1 MLMKVSKRF
10 GNTSFAVYWIDDSS
24 RQHFIVLLFTYA
36 LMNHGSILALLDA
49 PDLSDD
55 LIVLIQCR
63 DFLALI
69 DAAIETGG
77 MNRRA

>member
-1 MLMKVSKRF
+1 
-10 GNTSFAVYWIDDSS
+10 
-24 RQHFIVLLFTYA
+24 
-36 LMNHGSILALLDA
+36 MNHGSILALLDA

-55 LIVLIQCR
+55 LVVLIQCR
-63 DFLALI
+63 DFLAFI

>member
-1 MLMKVSKRF
+1 
-10 GNTSFAVYWIDDSS
+10 
-24 RQHFIVLLFTYA
+24 
-36 LMNHGSILALLDA
+36 MNHGSILALLDA

-55 LIVLIQCR
+55 LVVLIQCR
-63 DFLALI
+63 DFLGFI